1 MKNTKN
7 GGKLMLNHKQI
18 VALKPTDKT
27 FKRGLGNG
35 LTLVVDRQYK
45 GKNGNL
51 LGGRKYFKGRVKGTE
66 VWLGTFGNK
75 GGQLSLK
82 NAREKFFEIKDFCQK
97 NEVSYADFKR
107 EKHRNQISAWTLKD
121 AINHFL
127 NECKGRIK
135 ETTYREYE
143 RKLNQVLTHID
154 GSTPLKELEWDR
166 GGEQIEDVI
175 SKIEN
180 GGKGR
185 NYDLARR
192 CRNLLKQVFNK
203 AISKKKMSR
212 GQNPALEES
221 DTTEYKHRVSH
232 HPHLEW
238 KEVPEF
244 LEKVSLNSCN
254 SHPFSQMATKFMLMT
269 FLRAGA
275 LTRLEWDWIDWDKKL
290 LTIDGSTSGLKRQKG
305 KNDDIPHHVPITPQM
320 EKLLFR
326 LKRFNQGEK
335 YIFLPLMESRFPH
348 LDPSAP
354 NNFIRNLGYKDKL
367 RAHGWR
373 SVALTNGIDE
383 LKTPKEVIKRQMG
396 HLPDNK
402 VDKAYD
408 KSLMLE
414 ERREFLNKWCDLL
427 EKNGLEI

>member
-1 MKNTKN
+1 
-7 GGKLMLNHKQI
+7 MLNYNQI

-27 FKRGLGNG
+27 FKKGLGNG
-35 LTLVVDRQYK
+35 LTLVVDKQYK
-45 GKNGNL
+45 GKTGNL

-66 VWLGTFGNK
+66 VWLGTFGKK
-75 GGQLSLK
+75 GGELSLK
-82 NAREKFFEIKDFCQK
+82 DAREKYFEIKDYCQR
-97 NEVSYADFKR
+97 NEVSYAEYKR
-107 EKHRNQISAWTLKD
+107 LKNKEVQTSWNLKRAIENYLKD
-121 AINHFL
+121 
-127 NECKGRIK
+127 CKGRIK

-143 RKLNQVLTHID
+143 RKLNQVLSHID
-154 GSTPLKELEWDR
+154 GSTPLKELEWDL
-166 GGEQIEDVI
+166 GGKERIEGVI
-175 SKIEN
+175 SKIED

-185 NYDLARR
+185 NYDLSRR
-192 CRNLLKQVFNK
+192 CRNLLKQVFDC
-203 AISKKKMSR
+203 AIFEGKMTR
-212 GQNPALEES
+212 GQNPAEGRKV
-221 DTTEYKHRVSH
+221 YIHRVSH
-232 HPHLEW
+232 HPHIQWE
-238 KEVPEF
+238 EVPEF
-244 LEKVSLNSCN
+244 LERVSLNSCN
-254 SHPFSQMATKFMLMT
+254 SHPFAQMATKFMLMS

-290 LTIDGSTSGLKRQKG
+290 LTIDGTTSGLKRNKG
-305 KNDDIPHHVPITPQM
+305 VNDDKPHHVPITPHM
-320 EKLLFR
+320 EKLLDR
-326 LKRFNQGEK
+326 AKRFNNGEK

-373 SVALTNGIDE
+373 SVALTNGIDL

-402 VDKAYD
+402 VDQAYD

-427 EKNGLEI
+427 VKNGLEI

>member
-1 MKNTKN
+1 
-7 GGKLMLNHKQI
+7 MLNHNQI
-18 VALKPTDKT
+18 VALKPTNKT

-35 LTLVVDRQYK
+35 LTLVVDKQYK
-45 GKNGNL
+45 GKSGNL

-66 VWLGTFGNK
+66 VWLGTFGNN
-75 GGQLSLK
+75 GGELSLK
-82 NAREKFFEIKDFCQK
+82 NAREKYFGIKDFCQK
-97 NEVSYADFKR
+97 NKVSYAEYKR
-107 EKHRNQISAWTLKD
+107 EKNREKLSEWTLKD
-121 AINHFL
+121 AIDHFL
-127 NECKGRIK
+127 NECSNRIK
-135 ETTYREYE
+135 QTTYREYK
-143 RKLNQVLTHID
+143 RKLNQVLNLID
-154 GSTPLKELEWDR
+154 GSTPIKELEWDL
-166 GGEQIEDVI
+166 GGKERIEEVI
-175 SKIEN
+175 TKIEN

-192 CRNLLKQVFNK
+192 CRNLLKQVFDG
-203 AISKKKMSR
+203 AIFKGKFTR
-212 GQNPALEES
+212 GQNPAS
-221 DTTEYKHRVSH
+221 TEGRVVYIHKKSH
-232 HPHLEW
+232 HPHLQWE
-238 KEVPEF
+238 EVPEF

-254 SHPFSQMATKFMLMT
+254 SHPFAQMATKFMLMS

-275 LTRLEWDWIDWDKKL
+275 LTRLEWDWINWDKKL
-290 LTIDGSTSGLKRQKG
+290 MTIDGSSSGLKRKKG
-305 KNDDIPHHVPITPQM
+305 RNDDIPHHVPITPQM
-320 EKLLFR
+320 EKLLDR
-326 LKRFNQGEK
+326 AKRFNNGEK

-373 SVALTNGIDE
+373 SVALTNGIDL

-402 VDKAYD
+402 VDQAYD

-427 EKNGLEI
+427 VKNGLEI

>member
-1 MKNTKN
+1 
-7 GGKLMLNHKQI
+7 MLNHNQI
-18 VALKPTDKT
+18 VALKPTNKT

-35 LTLVVDRQYK
+35 LTLVVDKEYK

-51 LGGRKYFKGRVKGTE
+51 LGGRKYFQGRIKGTE
-66 VWLGTFGNK
+66 VWIGTFGNK
-75 GGQLSLK
+75 GGELSLK
-82 NAREKFFEIKDFCQK
+82 NAREKYFEIKDFCQK
-97 NEVSYADFKR
+97 NEISYADYKR
-107 EKHRNQISAWTLKD
+107 KKNRDQNSFWTLTD

-135 ETTYREYE
+135 ETTYREYD
-143 RKLNQVLTHID
+143 RKLKQVLNHID
-154 GSTPLKELEWDR
+154 GSTPIKELEWDI
-166 GGEQIEDVI
+166 GGKERIEEVI
-175 SKIEN
+175 SLIQD

-192 CRNLLKQVFNK
+192 CRNLLKQVFDG
-203 AISKKKMSR
+203 AIGKGKFTR
-212 GQNPALEES
+212 GQNPASLEGRVV
-221 DTTEYKHRVSH
+221 YIHRVSH
-232 HPHLEW
+232 HPHIKW
-238 KEVPEF
+238 DEVPEF
-244 LEKVSLNSCN
+244 LEKVSLNPCN

-269 FLRAGA
+269 FLRSGA
-275 LTRLEWDWIDWDKKL
+275 LTRLEWDWIDWEKKL
-290 LTIDGSTSGLKRQKG
+290 LTIDGSTSGLKRKKG
-305 KNDDIPHHVPITPQM
+305 RNDDKPHHVPITPQM
-320 EKLLFR
+320 EKLLNR
-326 LKRFNQGEK
+326 LKKFNNGEK

-373 SVALTNGIDE
+373 SVALTNGIDL
-383 LKTPKEVIKRQMG
+383 LKTPKEVIKKQMG

-402 VDKAYD
+402 VDQAYD

-414 ERREFLNKWCDLL
+414 ERKEFLNKWCDLL